1 MISERAQSSFDHIFK
16 KAVLANISSSAD
28 DNCEIESVDDL
39 EEISED
45 EFVVL
50 TISSTFFRL
59 LVLFH
64 FNGNDDATKN
74 YFLKNSNLEAG
85 DNNTFLDAFQEVCNI
100 CCGVMNRELHK
111 SYLFLGMST
120 PYILLR
126 QSVPFVSALNPGH
139 VKHYRITINHSL
151 ELHATLCVCDYDIV
165 DFAVDTSA
173 DEDST
178 GELELF

>member
-1 MISERAQSSFDHIFK
+1 MISEQAQSGFDHIFK
-16 KAVLANISSSAD
+16 KAVLGNISSSAD
-28 DNCEIESVDDL
+28 DNCEIEPVDDL
-39 EEISED
+39 EEVNEN

-50 TISSTFFRL
+50 TISSAFFRFL
-59 LVLFH
+59 TLFH
-64 FNGNDDATKN
+64 FDSDDDATKN
-74 YFLKNSNLEAG
+74 YFLRNSNLEVE
-85 DNNTFLDAFQEVCNI
+85 DNSAFLDAFQEVCNI

-126 QSVPFVSALNPGH
+126 QCVPFVSALNPGY
-139 VKHYRITINHSL
+139 VKHYKITINHSL
-151 ELHATLCVCDYDIV
+151 VLHATLCICDYDIV
-165 DFAVDTSA
+165 DFTVNTSA